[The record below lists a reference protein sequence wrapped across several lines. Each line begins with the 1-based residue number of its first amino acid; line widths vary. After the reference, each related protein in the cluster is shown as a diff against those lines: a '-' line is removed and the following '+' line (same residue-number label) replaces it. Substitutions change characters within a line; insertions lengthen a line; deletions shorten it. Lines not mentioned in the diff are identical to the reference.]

1 MAFMKKAPAKK
12 NTKGGENTPAK
23 ARKKPMKIARTA
35 QEIIDFDYITEDGII
50 ISGNYYSK
58 LYKLID
64 SNFVTE
70 PEDKQVDYLVNYT
83 KLMNRF
89 PDNVDISV
97 IIINERNTKEDITA
111 AYHLKEAGDGLD
123 EYRTDYNHIIDKK
136 IEEGHNEISKEKYIM
151 LTIRTANGLSQAE
164 MEFNS
169 ADVSLQEAVKT
180 INKVGVKQLYAI
192 DRLAVMQKIL
202 RGSDCVPF
210 HKEYERYFAK
220 HKDDE
225 GNEKLSLDLPALR
238 KSGVSVKDLIAPQVI
253 AKTRQCIQL
262 DDERYCKSYA
272 YANLP
277 QQLDTS
283 FLTNVT
289 NLPYE
294 MVTVIQFKP
303 VPRKKALQLVKMQ
316 NTSVKADV
324 IKASQQAYKSGYST
338 DLINEDLI
346 QAREDAGKLRHDV
359 VNEGKK
365 LFFATMVVSIFGKDD
380 DEIKNITAQYTAKCA
395 DYSVTPSYLIGQQVA
410 GLNTAILCGNSKVI
424 IDRMLTSDNACALFP
439 FNIQELTDKK
449 GHFYGSN
456 AISKNMVM
464 YDRKRSRL
472 ANGLIFGQS
481 GSGKS
486 FITKGEIIPNL
497 LDGNDDMIILDPENE
512 YHVVAEHFGG
522 RTIDL
527 ELKSQYH
534 INPCDMA
541 MEWDDPKA
549 TPLAEKCD
557 YMVGLVE
564 SILGKGREC
573 NIYETNAIHRACTRM
588 YEDYIEE
595 MTRRHRDGC
604 EEGQSDELDTEICPT
619 LVEFYNELMADG
631 TQEGTKVALAVEQY
645 CIGNYNVFAHHTNI
659 EGHSRLTI
667 YNLLYL
673 PEKMTEM
680 AMKVCLSNIWTKIV
694 KNREENEKYHTGKAI
709 WVYLDEFHHFFKTE
723 SSASTVM
730 AYYKRVR
737 KYGGIMTGITQD
749 VADLLSTRQGTA
761 MFNNT
766 GFFIFLNQS
775 PIGRQQLQ
783 NLYGISDAL
792 IDYIKDKPSGTGL
805 IYNNSVIIPIDY
817 KLPTDSELYHIMS
830 TNPNDEA
837 RKTAIKRKANEEF
850 DGEKEDEE

>member
-180 INKVGVKQLYAI
+180 INKVGVKQLDAI

-410 GLNTAILCGNSKVI
+410 GLNTA
-424 IDRMLTSDNACALFP
+424 
-439 FNIQELTDKK
+439 
-449 GHFYGSN
+449 
-456 AISKNMVM
+456 
-464 YDRKRSRL
+464 
-472 ANGLIFGQS
+472 
-481 GSGKS
+481 S
-486 FITKGEIIPNL
+486 F
-497 LDGNDDMIILDPENE
+497 
-512 YHVVAEHFGG
+512 VA
-522 RTIDL
+522 
-527 ELKSQYH
+527 
-534 INPCDMA
+534 
-541 MEWDDPKA
+541 
-549 TPLAEKCD
+549 
-557 YMVGLVE
+557 
-564 SILGKGREC
+564 
-573 NIYETNAIHRACTRM
+573 
-588 YEDYIEE
+588 
-595 MTRRHRDGC
+595 
-604 EEGQSDELDTEICPT
+604 
-619 LVEFYNELMADG
+619 
-631 TQEGTKVALAVEQY
+631 
-645 CIGNYNVFAHHTNI
+645 
-659 EGHSRLTI
+659 
-667 YNLLYL
+667 
-673 PEKMTEM
+673 
-680 AMKVCLSNIWTKIV
+680 
-694 KNREENEKYHTGKAI
+694 
-709 WVYLDEFHHFFKTE
+709 
-723 SSASTVM
+723 
-730 AYYKRVR
+730 
-737 KYGGIMTGITQD
+737 
-749 VADLLSTRQGTA
+749 TA
-761 MFNNT
+761 
-766 GFFIFLNQS
+766 
-775 PIGRQQLQ
+775 
-783 NLYGISDAL
+783 
-792 IDYIKDKPSGTGL
+792 K
-805 IYNNSVIIPIDY
+805 
-817 KLPTDSELYHIMS
+817 
-830 TNPNDEA
+830 
-837 RKTAIKRKANEEF
+837 
-850 DGEKEDEE
+850 

>member
-1 MAFMKKAPAKK
+1 MLQRIADLENQNDVLKSLITRQGYSWKKDELVAMQAKK
-12 NTKGGENTPAK
+12 YVPAK
-23 ARKKPMKIARTA
+23 ATPVNFYSGSLVDAEIEDDAIVIIELPNQTPRPSPQQKFLDEDMDSERQALFARSSSRPITVRPSRTSKRSLVFIKTDSPKETMENLILLEHQLKAMDCKGRRVYMDKMETDEYDLARAILEKNHIEASYFIHLEDEKEKQTIHRNKHRKSITERRNCNGIYEESPCKEEYQRWRKHTCKGKKKADENCSHCTGNYRLR
-35 QEIIDFDYITEDGII
+35 YITEDGII

-58 LYKLID
+58 LYKLVD

-180 INKVGVKQLYAI
+180 INKVGVKQLDAI

-380 DEIKNITAQYTAKCA
+380 EEIKNITAQYTAKCA

-557 YMVGLVE
+557 YM
-564 SILGKGREC
+564 
-573 NIYETNAIHRACTRM
+573 
-588 YEDYIEE
+588 
-595 MTRRHRDGC
+595 
-604 EEGQSDELDTEICPT
+604 
-619 LVEFYNELMADG
+619 
-631 TQEGTKVALAVEQY
+631 
-645 CIGNYNVFAHHTNI
+645 
-659 EGHSRLTI
+659 
-667 YNLLYL
+667 
-673 PEKMTEM
+673 
-680 AMKVCLSNIWTKIV
+680 
-694 KNREENEKYHTGKAI
+694 
-709 WVYLDEFHHFFKTE
+709 
-723 SSASTVM
+723 
-730 AYYKRVR
+730 
-737 KYGGIMTGITQD
+737 
-749 VADLLSTRQGTA
+749 
-761 MFNNT
+761 
-766 GFFIFLNQS
+766 
-775 PIGRQQLQ
+775 
-783 NLYGISDAL
+783 
-792 IDYIKDKPSGTGL
+792 
-805 IYNNSVIIPIDY
+805 
-817 KLPTDSELYHIMS
+817 
-830 TNPNDEA
+830 
-837 RKTAIKRKANEEF
+837 
-850 DGEKEDEE
+850 